1 MYATTSSYSSSPRT
15 RRSSDS
21 SLRYTGCAPT
31 YASGESTHHHSSGSP
46 SPEPQSRSCSY
57 ARSVWCCSSSEWSMA
72 NGTRP
77 QVHGFQSIGSSPCRN
92 AATWKAQPIVPDG
105 PSPRLANTQAPSC
118 RRVCFEP
125 EPLPRSRHQFFLYC
139 GRRSQSSSVSCLTRF
154 LTRSKSSAPS
164 SSSADAWMNTPD
176 EQQPVT
182 ASPWMPLQPQP
193 KMHFHALDRKVRSI
207 CHVDASRGSMN
218 VAHSL

>member
-15 RRSSDS
+15 RRSRDS

-31 YASGESTHHHSSGSP
+31 YASGESTHHQSSGSP

-57 ARSVWCCSSSEWSMA
+57 ARSVWCWSSSEWSMA

-77 QVHGFQSIGSSPCRN
+77 QVQGFQSIGSSPRLS
-92 AATWKAQPIVPDG
+92 AATWKAQPNVPVG
-105 PSPRLANTQAPSC
+105 PSPRLANTQAPSWSF
-118 RRVCFEP
+118 VCLEP
-125 EPLPRSRHQFFLYC
+125 EPLPRSFHQFFLYC
-139 GRRSQSSSVSCLTRF
+139 GRRSQSSLVSCLTRF
-154 LTRSKSSAPS
+154 FTRSKSSAPS
-164 SSSADAWMNTPD
+164 ASSAEAWMKTPD
-176 EQQPVT
+176 EQQPVF

-193 KMHFHALDRKVRSI
+193 KMHFQALDRNVRSI
-207 CHVDASRGSMN
+207 CHVDASRGSMK